1 MSAEA
6 QIGKRAQPVLD
17 AKRFIWGH
25 GRSLRVRGLRWFVF
39 RKFCLVEFSVQSLAW
54 Q

>member
-17 AKRFIWGH
+17 AKRFIWSH
-25 GRSLRVRGLRWFVF
+25 GSSLRGCCWRMF